1 ANQVKLSLIAL
12 LLCFSSFCF
21 GGNLSKGKEDAQ
33 HLFDSVLPFAEKMLA
48 EYGEFYPYGAA
59 MTLTGDVVDV
69 SVFEGNEYPPST
81 EIIDL
86 LNSAFLKAAAN
97 REYRTT
103 AVVYDVRITLPSGQ
117 LSDAIAVNLDHI
129 SGYSIVVYLPY
140 KKLNQAI
147 EYGELSVQEG
157 RGAIFN

>member
-1 ANQVKLSLIAL
+1 M
-12 LLCFSSFCF
+12 
-21 GGNLSKGKEDAQ
+21 SKGKEDAQ

>member
-1 ANQVKLSLIAL
+1 M
-12 LLCFSSFCF
+12 
-21 GGNLSKGKEDAQ
+21 GKGKEDTQ

-69 SVFEGNEYPPST
+69 SVFEGNEYPPSS

-103 AVVYDVRITLPSGQ
+103 AVVYNVRITLPSGQ

>member
-1 ANQVKLSLIAL
+1 M
-12 LLCFSSFCF
+12 
-21 GGNLSKGKEDAQ
+21 GKGKEDAQ

-69 SVFEGNEYPPST
+69 SVFEGNEYPPSS

-140 KKLNQAI
+140 KKLNQA
-147 EYGELSVQEG
+147 YRV
-157 RGAIFN
+157 R

>member
-1 ANQVKLSLIAL
+1 MKLNLIAL
-12 LLCFSSFCF
+12 LLCFSSVCF
-21 GGNLSKGKEDAQ
+21 GGNWGKEKEDAL

-69 SVFEGNEYPPST
+69 SVFEGNEYPPSS

-86 LNSAFLKAAAN
+86 LNSAFLKAAAS
-97 REYRTT
+97 RQYSTT
-103 AVVYDVRITLPSGQ
+103 AVVYDVRITLPSGKD
-117 LSDAIAVNLDHI
+117 SDAIAVNLDHN

-140 KKLNQAI
+140 KKVNQAI
-147 EYGELSVQEG
+147 EYGEISVQEG

>member
-1 ANQVKLSLIAL
+1 M
-12 LLCFSSFCF
+12 
-21 GGNLSKGKEDAQ
+21 GKGKEDAQ

-69 SVFEGNEYPPST
+69 SVFEGNEYPPSS

>member
-1 ANQVKLSLIAL
+1 M
-12 LLCFSSFCF
+12 
-21 GGNLSKGKEDAQ
+21 GKGKEDAQ

-69 SVFEGNEYPPST
+69 SVFEGNEYPPSS

-86 LNSAFLKAAAN
+86 LNSAYLKAAAN

>member
-1 ANQVKLSLIAL
+1 M
-12 LLCFSSFCF
+12 
-21 GGNLSKGKEDAQ
+21 GKGKEDAQ

-69 SVFEGNEYPPST
+69 SVFEGNEYPPSS
-81 EIIDL
+81 EMIDL

>member
-1 ANQVKLSLIAL
+1 M
-12 LLCFSSFCF
+12 
-21 GGNLSKGKEDAQ
+21 GKGKEDAQ

>member
-1 ANQVKLSLIAL
+1 M
-12 LLCFSSFCF
+12 
-21 GGNLSKGKEDAQ
+21 GKGKEDAQ

-69 SVFEGNEYPPST
+69 SVFEGNEYPPSS

-157 RGAIFN
+157 RGATFN

>member
-1 ANQVKLSLIAL
+1 M
-12 LLCFSSFCF
+12 
-21 GGNLSKGKEDAQ
+21 GKGKEDAQ

-69 SVFEGNEYPPST
+69 SVFEGNEYPPSS

-147 EYGELSVQEG
+147 EYGELSIQEG

>member
-1 ANQVKLSLIAL
+1 MKLSLIAL

-21 GGNLSKGKEDAQ
+21 GGNLGKGKEDTQ

-59 MTLTGDVVDV
+59 MTLTGEVVDV
-69 SVFEGNEYPPST
+69 SVFEGSKYRPSS

-86 LNSAFLKAAAN
+86 LNSAFLKAAKN
-97 REYRTT
+97 RLYSTT
-103 AVVYDVRITLPSGQ
+103 VLVCDVRITLPSGKV
-117 LSDAIAVNLDHI
+117 SDAIAVNLDHH

-140 KKLNQAI
+140 KKVSQAI
-147 EYGELSVQEG
+147 AYGELSVLAG
-157 RGAIFN
+157 HGAIFS

>member
-1 ANQVKLSLIAL
+1 M
-12 LLCFSSFCF
+12 
-21 GGNLSKGKEDAQ
+21 GKGKEDAQ

-59 MTLTGDVVDV
+59 MTLTGNVVDV
-69 SVFEGNEYPPST
+69 SVFEGNEYPPSS

-129 SGYSIVVYLPY
+129 SGYSIVVYLSY

>member
-1 ANQVKLSLIAL
+1 MKLSLIAL
-12 LLCFSSFCF
+12 LLCFSSFCV
-21 GGNLSKGKEDAQ
+21 GGNLGKGKEDAQ

-69 SVFEGNEYPPST
+69 SVFEGNEYPPSS

-147 EYGELSVQEG
+147 EYGELSIQEG

>member
-1 ANQVKLSLIAL
+1 M
-12 LLCFSSFCF
+12 
-21 GGNLSKGKEDAQ
+21 GKGKEDAQ

-69 SVFEGNEYPPST
+69 SVFEGNEYPPSS

-86 LNSAFLKAAAN
+86 LNSAFLKATAN

-103 AVVYDVRITLPSGQ
+103 AVVYDVRIMLPSGQ

>member
-1 ANQVKLSLIAL
+1 
-12 LLCFSSFCF
+12 
-21 GGNLSKGKEDAQ
+21 
-33 HLFDSVLPFAEKMLA
+33 MLA

-69 SVFEGNEYPPST
+69 SVFEGNEYPPSS

-86 LNSAFLKAAAN
+86 LNSAFLKAAS
-97 REYRTT
+97 RQYSTT
-103 AVVYDVRITLPSGQ
+103 AVVYDVRITLPSGKV
-117 LSDAIAVNLDHI
+117 SDAIAVNLDHN

-140 KKLNQAI
+140 KKVNQAI
-147 EYGELSVQEG
+147 EYGEISVQEG

>member
-1 ANQVKLSLIAL
+1 M
-12 LLCFSSFCF
+12 
-21 GGNLSKGKEDAQ
+21 GKGKEDAQ
-33 HLFDSVLPFAEKMLA
+33 HLFDSVLPFAAKMLA

-69 SVFEGNEYPPST
+69 SVFEGNEYPPSS